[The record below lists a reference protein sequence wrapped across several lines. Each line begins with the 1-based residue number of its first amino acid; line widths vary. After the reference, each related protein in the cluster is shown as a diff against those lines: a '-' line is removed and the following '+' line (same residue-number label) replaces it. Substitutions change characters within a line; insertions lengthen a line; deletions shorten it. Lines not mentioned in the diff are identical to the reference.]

1 MIDKRNAVLIVDD
14 EPDIRELLSITLSRM
29 HREPH
34 CAEDLRTAYQ
44 LLENRQFQLCLTD
57 LRLPDGSGIELVE
70 KIQRLQIDLPVIVI
84 TAYGSMDVAIRA
96 MKAGA
101 FDFIT
106 KPVDLTHL
114 RTLIDNASCL
124 ATNKTADQP
133 LSDIIGESVA
143 IQLLKQKISK
153 VSRSQAPVYISGE
166 SGSGKELV
174 ARAIHRQSARAEA
187 PFVALNCGAI
197 PSELMESELFGHV
210 KGSFTGAHQ
219 DKQGLFLAAEGGTL
233 FLDEVAD
240 LPLEMQVKL
249 LRALQEKSIRPVGA
263 AKEIATNVRI
273 LCATHKNLQA
283 EVERQHFRSDLFY
296 RINVIEIAVPPL
308 RERTEDIALITTA
321 ILKKLARGNQTIEPN
336 ITSGALATLRSYNF
350 PGNVRELENILERA
364 MALCESNHID
374 VGDLQ
379 LSHNAEICY
388 TQNDLPLTKPMA
400 VGAGG
405 QTIKKRFTERNLTE
419 NSVCLVGGFNS
430 TEGSLNL
437 AEGFFDPA
445 EGFFDP
451 AEGSL
456 DNHLEGVEKDIIINA
471 LEKNHWNRTLTA
483 KELGISFRSLRYR
496 LKKLGLDED

>member
-29 HREPH
+29 HCEPH
-34 CAEDLRTAYQ
+34 CAEDLTTASH

-114 RTLIDNASCL
+114 RTLINNASSL
-124 ATNKTADQP
+124 VAKKKAAQP
-133 LSDIIGESVA
+133 LSDIVGESVA
-143 IQLLKQKISK
+143 IQLLKQKINK

-174 ARAIHRQSARAEA
+174 ARAIHRQSPRVEA
-187 PFVALNCGAI
+187 PFVAVNCGAI

-219 DKQGLFLAAEGGTL
+219 DKPGLFLAAEGGTL

-249 LRALQEKSIRPVGA
+249 LRVLQEKSIRPVGA

-308 RERTEDIALITTA
+308 RERIEDIALLTES
-321 ILKKLARGNQTIEPN
+321 ILKKLALANQTIAPN
-336 ITSGALATLRSYNF
+336 MTSGALVALQSYNF
-350 PGNVRELENILERA
+350 PGNVRELENTLERA
-364 MALCESNHID
+364 MALCEGNQID
-374 VGDLQ
+374 TGDLQ
-379 LSHNAEICY
+379 LPDNAQICHV
-388 TQNDLPLTKPMA
+388 QNDLSLPKPTA
-400 VGAGG
+400 VGAGK
-405 QTIKKRFTERNLTE
+405 QRIKKRSTERNLTE
-419 NSVCLVGGFNS
+419 NSVDFI
-430 TEGSLNL
+430 EDSLDL
-437 AEGFFDPA
+437 DQGFFDL
-445 EGFFDP
+445 

-456 DNHLEGVEKDIIINA
+456 DNHLEGVEKGIIINA
-471 LEKNHWNRTLTA
+471 LEKNHWNRTSTA